1 MEKKLFGQ
9 MSVGAK
15 LMGFYILFGLIPLVI
30 AYLYTFH
37 VLRRILVEDGYR
49 YIRQE
54 AQRLEGQMNMWTDR
68 YSIMIDSIYMD
79 YYTNAYLMTD
89 YNGIGYEN
97 MYPYIDKFLL
107 KLSLLC
113 QEKPDM
119 GFYSYNRTLPGDR
132 NYFNNRTRGTET
144 EISPPDSR
152 VRVVVK
158 RPWRPAAS
166 PCLRVWRTCRNMGW
180 KNRICAL

>member
-79 YYTNAYLMTD
+79 YSNFPHKKWVLHLATK
-89 YNGIGYEN
+89 I
-97 MYPYIDKFLL
+97 
-107 KLSLLC
+107 KL
-113 QEKPDM
+113 
-119 GFYSYNRTLPGDR
+119 
-132 NYFNNRTRGTET
+132 
-144 EISPPDSR
+144 
-152 VRVVVK
+152 V
-158 RPWRPAAS
+158 A
-166 PCLRVWRTCRNMGW
+166 
-180 KNRICAL
+180 KN